1 MVRKLEENPGEAV
14 TVTDGITAAVS
25 RTTMPT
31 LSWLIRDA
39 AAQAGVEWDA
49 RHANAL

>member
-14 TVTDGITAAVS
+14 TVTDGIAAEVS

-31 LSWLIRDA
+31 LSRLIRGA
-39 AAQAGVEWDA
+39 AVQAEEEWAA